1 MTTNLKLKDK
11 NYKKI
16 RKLNFQDI
24 YAGNENALPFI
35 NESSSKQLIALEIF
49 YNLAKGTSSI
59 LKNVLDNSINNPKN
73 RAELADNT
81 NADLV
86 NIKFNIETEEEI
98 DKCIDFCK
106 EITKKIQKPL
116 ILTGADKKNIDKI
129 LIPKLAKAAQK
140 QCTIG
145 VIEEDIYKDVIDS
158 IKDTNHNI
166 IARSPIDI
174 NLAKQINILL
184 TEAGIAADRIITDP
198 NIGGLGYGLDYAYS
212 IIERIKLAGLE
223 GDEMLNMPIIAF
235 VGEESWKT
243 KEARAESADPGWGK
257 METRA
262 VNWELLTACSM
273 ITAGANI
280 VSVLHPDTVDYL
292 KEFILSQKYFS
303 DYSIM

>member
-1 MTTNLKLKDK
+1 MASNLKLKNK
-11 NYKKI
+11 NYKNI
-16 RKLNFQDI
+16 RKLSFQDT
-24 YAGNENALPFI
+24 YTGCENMLPFL
-35 NESSSKQLIALEIF
+35 NESANKQLIALEVF
-49 YNLAKGTSSI
+49 YKIPKGTSGI
-59 LKNVLDNSINNPKN
+59 LKSALGSAINNPKDWIK
-73 RAELADNT
+73 LADKT
-81 NADLV
+81 NADLI

-98 DKCIDFCK
+98 DECVTFCK
-106 EITKKIQKPL
+106 EITKKIQKPT
-116 ILTGADKKNIDKI
+116 ILTGADKKNLDKI
-129 LIPKLAKAAQK
+129 LIPKLAASAQK

-158 IKDTNHNI
+158 LKDTNHNI

-184 TEAGIAADRIITDP
+184 TEAGIAADRIIIDP

-235 VGEESWKT
+235 AGEEAWKT
-243 KEARAESADPGWGK
+243 KEAKAESVDPGWGQ

-280 VSVLHPDTVDYL
+280 VSVLHPDTVEYL
-292 KEFILSQKYFS
+292 RGFIKNA
-303 DYSIM
+303 

>member
-1 MTTNLKLKDK
+1 MTADLKLKEK
-11 NYKKI
+11 NYKDI
-16 RKLNFQDI
+16 RKLNFQNI
-24 YAGNENALPFI
+24 CTGSENTLPFL
-35 NESSSKQLIALEIF
+35 NKSANKQLIALEVF
-49 YNLAKGTSSI
+49 YNIPKGTSSI
-59 LKNVLDNSINNPKN
+59 LKSAMADVINNPKDW
-73 RAELADNT
+73 AEFADKTNT
-81 NADLV
+81 DLV
-86 NIKFNIETEEEI
+86 NIKFNIETEDEI
-98 DKCIDFCK
+98 DNGVEFCK
-106 EITKKIQKPL
+106 KITEKIQKP
-116 ILTGADKKNIDKI
+116 IIITAADKKNIDKI
-129 LIPKLAKAAQK
+129 LIPKLAQAAQK

-158 IKDTNHNI
+158 LKDTAHNI

-184 TEAGIAADRIITDP
+184 TEAGIAPERIIIDP

-243 KEARAESADPGWGK
+243 KEAKAESVDPGWGK

-280 VSVLHPDTVDYL
+280 VSILHPDVVDEL
-292 KEFILSQKYFS
+292 KSFIKNA
-303 DYSIM
+303 